1 MLFDRKIDMIFDNEI
16 LIALYS
22 TKLSHRKIIH
32 INDFEFIKCIG
43 KGGFSKVYLVR
54 HLFNGNF
61 EIISF

>member
-16 LIALYS
+16 LIAVYS

-43 KGGFSKVYLVR
+43 KGGSSEVY
-54 HLFNGNF
+54 
-61 EIISF
+61 